1 MFRDCIDSALSCTLR
16 LLLSV
21 PATQTEVL
29 VSLGKLLAAIITTLG
44 PELAGNGNGVAR
56 HRFQLIRSEP
66 TLNHNI
72 IPGLT
77 SFWQQGFSKQV
88 VLLCKLRL

>member
-1 MFRDCIDSALSCTLR
+1 MFRDCIDSALACTLR

-44 PELAGNGNGVAR
+44 PELASNGNGVAR
-56 HRFQLIRSEP
+56 HR
-66 TLNHNI
+66 
-72 IPGLT
+72 
-77 SFWQQGFSKQV
+77 
-88 VLLCKLRL
+88 